1 MNKTRSSGKSILVC
15 DDDRLVLLSITAT
28 LRQAGHAVLEA
39 DNGDDAILLARQH
52 RPDLAVI
59 DIRMDGKS
67 GFDVAAYFRD
77 YVNQPFLFLT
87 ACENP
92 EDELRGLDYGAL
104 AYLVKPIETPRLLAE
119 IERVLR
125 QLEKAA
131 PDPEAVRT
139 LTATGND
146 HQQWVAVGILMVRE
160 GLALRSAVSRLA
172 DLAQREGK
180 SLKSAAVDIMQALE
194 NDRAARQTRR
204 PDSDS

>member
-1 MNKTRSSGKSILVC
+1 M
-15 DDDRLVLLSITAT
+15 LLSITAT
-28 LRQAGHAVLEA
+28 LRQAGHEVLEA
-39 DNGDDAILLARQH
+39 DNGDDAILLARQY

-92 EDELRGLDYGAL
+92 EDEARGLEYGAL

-119 IERVLR
+119 IERVLE
-125 QLEKAA
+125 QLARVL

-139 LTATGND
+139 LTATGDD

-160 GLALRSAVSRLA
+160 RLDLRSAVSRLA
-172 DLAQREGK
+172 DLAQSGGK
-180 SLKSAAVDIMQALE
+180 SLKAAAVDVMQAL
-194 NDRAARQTRR
+194 DRDRPARQTRR
-204 PDSDS
+204 PKSGR